1 MLETN
6 QRISRIIPIEKNDFS
21 TKINGFVIDKSIDVK
36 TNVVEYL
43 PRVYETDF
51 ANKGFANVVF
61 VSEEYTKIFLDWLQ
75 EIKEWHNP
83 RDLFLPAANGNYSW
97 YHIILQNSY
106 KDPSLHFV
114 HVPNTLSLFFSPPM
128 SRPAFERLLLALN
141 GTARVDAHAWTELQR
156 MKPSRLSPCRSHRS
170 RARARGASSP

>member
-61 VSEEYTKIFLDWLQ
+61 VSEEYTKISDI
-75 EIKEWHNP
+75 IKGTQVIKRSIME
-83 RDLFLPAANGNYSW
+83 
-97 YHIILQNSY
+97 
-106 KDPSLHFV
+106 
-114 HVPNTLSLFFSPPM
+114 
-128 SRPAFERLLLALN
+128 LASN
-141 GTARVDAHAWTELQR
+141 
-156 MKPSRLSPCRSHRS
+156 KKYY
-170 RARARGASSP
+170 